1 MLKTTL
7 ASTLYCID
15 HRTESLTFCNRNNH
29 KPKAAAALST
39 SDTSTTGYN
48 ITFDLNCSGN
58 STECAG
64 VKATFQK
71 ATEIISSA
79 FQLKSPLVINA
90 TYGPF
95 CSSTKN
101 CGDDGSMESIGQAYP
116 SISYIMVDQTD
127 NITRMYP
134 QALLKQYTD
143 LSVQPSWTYYDIDA
157 QFNSQ
162 VDWYFFDN
170 PKAINSNQIDFLKN
184 VLHELIHGL
193 GFLTSWSDGFYKSI
207 SPLIDNLDHFATP
220 RLLAEVSDG
229 SAISNYNISLPF
241 WGFVEFP
248 FDKFI
253 SANASSGDFSPF
265 SAVTK
270 QLNQFYNANA
280 LFHTAIDF
288 ANAWYVS
295 DAYKQASNMYQKSI
309 TVRDTT
315 IMINNQPILLLET
328 GISPFSDG
336 STLCHVDLDTNVNS
350 SEYLMVYVANR
361 GVTLGDLRKKYSLGP
376 LGPKLLTIM
385 ANLGYQIN
393 SSYNIASIQPSLSY
407 WSPSSDLV
415 GTSSN
420 PTPAQV
426 TMTNGPAHMPTS
438 TSSTLS
444 ESNVSST
451 TKSTPWLPFIIINI
465 LLISLI

>member
-1 MLKTTL
+1 
-7 ASTLYCID
+7 
-15 HRTESLTFCNRNNH
+15 
-29 KPKAAAALST
+29 
-39 SDTSTTGYN
+39 
-48 ITFDLNCSGN
+48 
-58 STECAG
+58 
-64 VKATFQK
+64 
-71 ATEIISSA
+71 
-79 FQLKSPLVINA
+79 
-90 TYGPF
+90 
-95 CSSTKN
+95 
-101 CGDDGSMESIGQAYP
+101 
-116 SISYIMVDQTD
+116 
-127 NITRMYP
+127 
-134 QALLKQYTD
+134 
-143 LSVQPSWTYYDIDA
+143 
-157 QFNSQ
+157 
-162 VDWYFFDN
+162 
-170 PKAINSNQIDFLKN
+170 
-184 VLHELIHGL
+184 
-193 GFLTSWSDGFYKSI
+193 
-207 SPLIDNLDHFATP
+207 
-220 RLLAEVSDG
+220 
-229 SAISNYNISLPF
+229 
-241 WGFVEFP
+241 
-248 FDKFI
+248 
-253 SANASSGDFSPF
+253 
-265 SAVTK
+265 
-270 QLNQFYNANA
+270 
-280 LFHTAIDF
+280 
-288 ANAWYVS
+288 
-295 DAYKQASNMYQKSI
+295 MYQKSI